1 MARQLELTR
10 ALQHLEASR
19 RLLREALALRPLA
32 AVVQAIRATEREL
45 AAGRP
50 AQPLLALEPADDPPP
65 ADLA

>member
-1 MARQLELTR
+1 MRRHELTR

-32 AVVQAIRATEREL
+32 AVVLAIRATEREL

-50 AQPLLALEPADDPPP
+50 AQPLLALEPPDDDAP
-65 ADLA
+65 APVA

>member
-1 MARQLELTR
+1 MRRHELTR

-32 AVVQAIRATEREL
+32 AVVLAIRATEREL

-50 AQPLLALEPADDPPP
+50 AQPLLALEPGDEPP
-65 ADLA
+65 AVDLA

>member
-1 MARQLELTR
+1 MRRHELTR

-50 AQPLLALEPADDPPP
+50 AQPLLALEPPDDDAP
-65 ADLA
+65 APVA